1 MYRWAVA
8 MSSDEYTRL
17 TELIEHRFSGV
28 DGQFAQ
34 INDNDRQLVEFLGQK
49 FAQVDAQFVQV
60 RREIQR
66 VDQRVDELGV
76 ELRGEIN
83 EFRGEFNQFRGE
95 VRAEFGEVRDL
106 IRLSH
111 GDLDRRV
118 RRLEEEG

>member
-1 MYRWAVA
+1 MTG
-8 MSSDEYTRL
+8 DEYARL
-17 TELIEHRFSGV
+17 TGLIEDRFTQV
-28 DGQFAQ
+28 ENQFAQ
-34 INDNDRQLVEFLGQK
+34 VNTDYRQLVEFLGQ
-49 FAQVDAQFVQV
+49 QFTQV

-66 VDQRVDELGV
+66 ADHRVDELGA

-95 VRAEFGEVRDL
+95 VRAEFGEVRGL